1 MGAVPSPSDASTHTA
16 EQGGAQMS
24 PATPGALPGA
34 AAETVPGAPAPGAA
48 APVLTATGG
57 ATTTAPVAPPTHVG
71 TGGLPP
77 VPLNAPAE
85 GVPALTDTPAALQAA
100 VTALAAGS
108 GPVAVDAERASGYR
122 YGQRAYLVQ
131 LRRAGSGTI
140 LIDPAALDDLTG
152 LGRVINPTEWVL
164 HAADQ
169 DLPCLREVGLA
180 PAALFDTELASRLL
194 GRERVGLAAVVAE
207 NLGFALAK
215 EHSAADWSTRPLPEP
230 WLRYA
235 ALDVELLLELRE
247 LLSAQLAEAGKLEWA
262 LQEFEHVRQMPPA
275 PLRKD
280 PWRRTTGLQV
290 VRSPRGLAV
299 ARELWT
305 AREELGQDRDRSP
318 GRILPAAAIV
328 AGALAMP
335 RTERELVNLKEF
347 GGKGTRRQ
355 AAYWQTAITRA
366 LELPESELPPRRAA
380 REPGQLPAPRG
391 WTERNPEAADRLEA
405 VRTCVRTLAAELNV
419 PQENLLAPATQRQF
433 AWECDSRPTAAQIGD
448 RLTALGTRP
457 WQVSLV
463 SGPLAEA
470 LGA

>member
-1 MGAVPSPSDASTHTA
+1 MPAATDASTPPT
-16 EQGGAQMS
+16 QPGGQAS
-24 PATPGALPGA
+24 
-34 AAETVPGAPAPGAA
+34 AA
-48 APVLTATGG
+48 APAGTADPGP
-57 ATTTAPVAPPTHVG
+57 TAIPVAPPTHVG

-77 VPLNAPAE
+77 VPLNAPAD
-85 GVPALTDTPAALQAA
+85 GVPPVTDTPAALDAA
-100 VTALAAGS
+100 VAALAAGA

-122 YGQRAYLVQ
+122 YGQSAYLVQ
-131 LRRAGSGTI
+131 LRRSGAGTV
-140 LIDPAALDDLTG
+140 LVDPAALSDLSG
-152 LGRVINPTEWVL
+152 LGAVLNPTEWVL

-215 EHSAADWSTRPLPEP
+215 EHSAADWSTRPLPEA

-247 LLSAQLAEAGKLEWA
+247 LLSAQLDAAGKLEWA
-262 LQEFEHVRQMPPA
+262 LQEFEHVRLAPPA
-275 PLRKD
+275 PPRTD
-280 PWRRTTGLQV
+280 PWRRTSGLQV

-299 ARELWT
+299 ARELWN
-305 AREELGQDRDRSP
+305 AREDLGRRRDRSP

-328 AGALAMP
+328 AAAVAMP
-335 RTERELVNLKEF
+335 RTERDLVALKEF
-347 GGKGTRRQ
+347 AGKGTRRQ
-355 AAYWQTAITRA
+355 AAYWQAAISRA
-366 LELPESELPPRRAA
+366 LQLPEAELPPRRAA
-380 REPGQLPAPRG
+380 REPGQLPSPRG
-391 WTERNPEAADRLEA
+391 WTEKNPDAADRLEA
-405 VRTCVRTLAAELNV
+405 VRTCVRALAAELGL

-433 AWECDSRPTAAQIGD
+433 AWETQPAPTPAQVGD
-448 RLTALGTRP
+448 RLAALGARP

-463 SGPLAEA
+463 SGPLAEV